1 MSDRIEHIVEKT
13 FRLSKDYKHQY
24 VQIEHLLAIILDSE
38 EVEDI
43 FVDFGLEAKDVSRK
57 IYEYLETELETVSV
71 DIEDPQPKKTIMLER
86 VFHRAFTQA
95 LFNGRNNLDPRD
107 LLISILSEKNTPA
120 TYILSLYGITR
131 ETIVNYI
138 TDQDVSKNSETVKNQ
153 PSKQERLLRKYCDN
167 LNELAGEGDIDP
179 IIGREEQLEQLV
191 QTVARRK
198 KNNVILVGES
208 GVGKT
213 AIAEGLAYLINE
225 GRVPEIIENNTIYSL
240 DIGALLAGTKFRGDF
255 EERIK
260 EVLEILEDRP
270 KTILFIDE
278 IHMIMGAG
286 NAGQGSMDVANLL
299 KPALQKGKLRCIGA
313 TTYDEYREHFEKD
326 KALNRRFYKVDVPE
340 PSVEDAKRI
349 VVNSISAYELF
360 HEIAFE
366 KSAMHGAVDLTHQY
380 WHNRFLPDKAFD
392 VLDAAAARQKLVPAE
407 SRKNVLELDDIRYE
421 VAKLTR
427 LPVDQLVLTQDSE
440 YKKEQ
445 QVNIERAVKTKV
457 FGQDE
462 AVDKLADS
470 LYIAK
475 AGLKDP
481 NKPIGCYLFTGPTG
495 VGKTETAKQ
504 LSEIMS
510 IELLRFDM
518 SEYQER
524 HTVAKLIGAPPGYV
538 GYGEGGTG
546 SGLLINKLEENPN
559 CILLLDEIE
568 KAHPDVSNV
577 LLQIMDN
584 GMVTSSDGK
593 TVSARNAIIILTSNL
608 GARDAEKHGIGFGAS
623 STNTDAQ
630 SEAVSSFFA
639 PEFRNRLDAV
649 VQFKKL
655 DRKLMHNVTRKFLN
669 ELCDMLMER
678 AIELRYNDE
687 VVEWLTQKGFNET
700 MGARPMARVINEK
713 IKKPLAKQI
722 LFGEDVDTVFL
733 TIVEDDVDIE
743 TIKATS

>member
-1 MSDRIEHIVEKT
+1 MSERKIEEIVERT
-13 FRLSKDYKHQY
+13 FNLSKDYKHQY
-24 VQIEHLLAIILDSE
+24 VQIEHLLAIILETE

-43 FVDFGLEAKDVSRK
+43 LLDLGVEAKAISRQ
-57 IYEYLETELETVSV
+57 IYDYLEKELESSEKDT
-71 DIEDPQPKKTIMLER
+71 DPKKTVMLER

-95 LFNGRNNLDPRD
+95 MFNGRSILDPRD
-107 LLISILSEKNTPA
+107 LLISILSEQQTPA
-120 TYILSLYGITR
+120 SVLLKQYKITR
-131 ETIVNYI
+131 ENVVQYLADSDIDRQQREGPVTN
-138 TDQDVSKNSETVKNQ
+138 K
-153 PSKQERLLRKYCDN
+153 PSKQERLLKKFCTN
-167 LNELAGEGDIDP
+167 LNEQAGIGQIDP
-179 IIGREEQLEQLV
+179 IIGREEQLETLT
-191 QTVARRK
+191 QTIARRK

-213 AIAEGLAYLINE
+213 AIAEGLAFLINE
-225 GRVPEIIENNTIYSL
+225 DNVPDIIKEHTVYGL
-240 DIGALLAGTKFRGDF
+240 DIGALLAGTRFRGDF
-255 EERIK
+255 EERLK
-260 EVLEILEDRP
+260 EVLDILETKE

-286 NAGQGSMDVANLL
+286 NAGQGAMDVANLL
-299 KPALQKGKLRCIGA
+299 KPALQKGKLHCIGS

-340 PSVEDAKRI
+340 PTPEDAKRI
-349 VVNSISAYELF
+349 IVNSIPAYEIY
-360 HEIAFE
+360 HEIAYT
-366 KSAMHGAVDLTHQY
+366 KDALHGAVDLTHQY
-380 WHNRFLPDKAFD
+380 WHNKFLPDKAFD
-392 VLDAAAARQKLVPAE
+392 VLDAAAARQKLLPADA
-407 SRKNVLELDDIRYE
+407 RKHVLELDDIRYE
-421 VAKLTR
+421 VAKMTR
-427 LPVDQLVLTQDSE
+427 IPIDQLVLTKDSE

-445 QVNIERAVKTKV
+445 QIDIERVLRTKV

-462 AVDKLADS
+462 ALERLADS
-470 LYIAK
+470 IYISK

-481 NKPIGCYLFTGPTG
+481 NKPIGNYLFTGPTG

-504 LSEIMS
+504 LSEIMHM
-510 IELLRFDM
+510 ELIRFDM

-538 GYGEGGTG
+538 GYGEGGQG
-546 SGLLINKLEENPN
+546 SGLLINKLEEHPN

-593 TVSARNAIIILTSNL
+593 SVSARNAIVILTSNL
-608 GARDAEKHGIGFGAS
+608 GARDAEKNSIGFG
-623 STNTDAQ
+623 NTDAYSDAQ
-630 SEAVSSFFA
+630 DAAVKSFFA

-655 DRKLMHNVTRKFLN
+655 DKKLMYSVTEKFLK
-669 ELCDMLMER
+669 ELDAMLEPR
-678 AIELRYNDE
+678 N
-687 VVEWLTQKGFNET
+687 VVLEYDQSVIEWLTSKGFTET

-722 LFGEDVDTVFL
+722 LFGKEVDLVKL
-733 TIVEDDVDIE
+733 SIIEDDINIRTDKV
-743 TIKATS
+743 